1 MCFLHLSPPNVL
13 IGGPGINGFPTE
25 AFGNDKTLGL
35 IKINMPTYDY
45 KCSQCDNEFE
55 EIQSMKDA
63 LLTKCPTCG
72 NETLVRLIGGGGV
85 IFKGSGFYQ
94 TDYAKLKESFGYA

>member
-1 MCFLHLSPPNVL
+1 
-13 IGGPGINGFPTE
+13 
-25 AFGNDKTLGL
+25 
-35 IKINMPTYDY
+35 MPTYDY
-45 KCSQCDNEFE
+45 KCSQCGNEFE

-72 NETLVRLIGGGGV
+72 KETLKRLIGGGGV

-94 TDYAKLKESFGYA
+94 TDYAKIKESSGHPSDKDGSAAKKESSPTIEKKTETKPAADTTTTSSPPKKE